1 MSATTPNDE
10 SRPFAKPSQR
20 LAVLDLD
27 PDLGAGL
34 APDRFSRARAEL
46 TAPILRLPRGEWAG
60 NALAQTDRQCVG
72 LLVADGVLAREVVLA
87 DTVSTELLGTGDLI
101 RPWSREGDPR
111 LLTQTVRWQ
120 VLAEARLAV
129 LGRAFGAAVARWPEV
144 SAALLDRA
152 CARAQRLATMQAI
165 GHLNSVDRRLLAL
178 FWHLAERWGRIT
190 PEGIVIPLRL
200 SHRLLSELVGARRPT
215 VSAALA
221 ALALEG
227 TLQRRDDASW
237 LLTGEAPGAPAPTVS
252 RVVSH
257 RRRLL
262 AADAPPPPR

>member
-1 MSATTPNDE
+1 MSAV
-10 SRPFAKPSQR
+10 PSQR
-20 LAVLDLD
+20 VALLELD

-34 APDRFSRARAEL
+34 TPDRFARARAEL
-46 TAPILRLPRGEWAG
+46 NAPTVRLPRGEWAG
-60 NALAQTDRQCVG
+60 NALARTDQQSVG
-72 LLVADGVLAREVVLA
+72 LLVMDGVIAREVVLG
-87 DTVSTELLGTGDLI
+87 DTVSSELLGAGDLI
-101 RPWSREGDPR
+101 RPWDRGGEPQ
-111 LLTQTVRWQ
+111 LLADTVRWQ

-129 LGRAFGAAVARWPEV
+129 LGRPFAAAAARWPEIG
-144 SAALLDRA
+144 AALLGRTY
-152 CARAQRLATMQAI
+152 ARAQRLGTMQAI

-190 PEGIVIPLRL
+190 PEGIVVPLRL
-200 SHRLLSELVGARRPT
+200 SHRLLAELVGARRPT

-227 TLQRRDDASW
+227 RLQRRDDATW

-252 RVVSH
+252 RAVSH

-262 AADAPPPPR
+262 AAAPQRPPR